1 MYIVHVHFLG
11 LKEANDVAMYLNLK
25 CFKRVKMNELER
37 NFFNPTIQVNVH
49 NLGKISAPPP
59 KKKLLLFVPALTQK
73 AWKPSYK

>member
-37 NFFNPTIQVNVH
+37 NFFNPTIQVNDH
-49 NLGKISAPPP
+49 KLGKISAPPQTT
-59 KKKLLLFVPALTQK
+59 LFVPALTQK